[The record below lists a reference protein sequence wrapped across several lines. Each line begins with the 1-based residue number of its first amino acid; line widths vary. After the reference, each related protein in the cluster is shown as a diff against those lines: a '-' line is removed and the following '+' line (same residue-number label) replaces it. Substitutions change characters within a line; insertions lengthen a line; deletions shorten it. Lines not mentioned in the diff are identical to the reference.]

1 MAELKSAL
9 LFGVTIHFKIEMGA
23 NSPGLIWFGLV
34 WLGLVQVGLYGLDL
48 SYEKEI
54 FQQENIIVTTPT
66 QLQPQH
72 NLT

>member
-9 LFGVTIHFKIEMGA
+9 LFGVTIHFKIEMEA
-23 NSPGLIWFGLV
+23 NSPGLV

>member
-9 LFGVTIHFKIEMGA
+9 LFGVTIHFKMKMGA
-23 NSPGLIWFGLV
+23 NSPGLILFGLV
-34 WLGLVQVGLYGLDL
+34 WLGLVQVGWYGLDL

>member
-23 NSPGLIWFGLV
+23 NSPGLV
-34 WLGLVQVGLYGLDL
+34 WLGLVQVGWYGLDL

-66 QLQPQH
+66 QLQL
-72 NLT
+72 NFSWV